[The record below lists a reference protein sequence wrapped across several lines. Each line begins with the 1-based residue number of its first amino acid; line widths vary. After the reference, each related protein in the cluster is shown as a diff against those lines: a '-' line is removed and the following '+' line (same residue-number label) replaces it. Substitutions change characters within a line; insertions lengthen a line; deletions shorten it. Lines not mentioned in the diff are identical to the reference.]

1 MRRPSCALF
10 PFMLAACTTTPP
22 VPDAP
27 PNLARPSVAV
37 LAEEIAIWAV
47 VRDQLVAGSGG
58 PFTLVGLCRIP
69 EASLPATIGSATD
82 ASCRVPGD
90 NAPARMGRLV
100 AQGDSLQLEAE
111 VPVFWVGERARREAT
126 LLALR
131 DRPAE
136 DGAAAWHGPLRLNAQ
151 WSDGQ
156 VTIWITDTLAP
167 ARNTFAGI
175 ARWPTDT
182 AWWFP
187 ATFAASD
194 PAWRQVPTV
203 RGFDLP
209 QQVAGMVTMVRGAD
223 TLRLEAW
230 SRGRRARTMLV
241 VIRDATSGAG
251 SYAAGRFVDVPLPDS
266 LGRTVVDFN
275 LARNPDCAFTAASAC
290 PLPPPTNRLPF
301 AVTAGER
308 TWPE

>member
-1 MRRPSCALF
+1 MLRPH
-10 PFMLAACTTTPP
+10 MACLLLVVACNQPS
-22 VPDAP
+22 AP
-27 PNLARPSVAV
+27 PSPPPLPRPAADA
-37 LAEEIAIWAV
+37 LDEAIAAWADT
-47 VRDQLVAGSGG
+47 RHQLVASSGG
-58 PFTLVGLCRIP
+58 PFTLVGLCRLP
-69 EASLPATIGSATD
+69 EAAFPMQLGGGAGAGCEI
-82 ASCRVPGD
+82 PGGH
-90 NAPARMGRLV
+90 APAHIGTLELH
-100 AQGDSLQLEAE
+100 GDSLRVVPE
-111 VPVFWVGERARREAT
+111 VPLFWVGERARREAA

-131 DRPAE
+131 NRPEE
-136 DGAAAWHGPLRLNAQ
+136 DGASAWHGPIRVSAQ
-151 WSDGQ
+151 WSEGE
-156 VTIWITDTLAP
+156 VTIWLTDTLAP
-167 ARNTFAGI
+167 ARAQFDGI

-187 ATFAASD
+187 ATFAPTE

-209 QQVAGMVTMVRGAD
+209 QRVAGTVTMVRGAD
-223 TLRLEAW
+223 TLHLEAW

-290 PLPPPTNRLPF
+290 PLPPPSNRLPF

-308 TWPE
+308 SWPR